1 MYFQFFAARYFF
13 SHMALGLPVDTLWLP
28 LTSFYVMASASWIL
42 LLHLESC
49 SLGHGVCVCVCAY
62 AIILPA
68 GILIYMFK
76 FI

>member
-1 MYFQFFAARYFF
+1 
-13 SHMALGLPVDTLWLP
+13 
-28 LTSFYVMASASWIL
+28 MASFDKLLCNGKRFMDFTSAPGIL
-42 LLHLESC
+42 LLGSW
-49 SLGHGVCVCVCAY
+49 GVCVCVCAY